1 MTSAAKTYSGADASL
16 VRRVYVMFRIPLSIF
31 FVILAAGAA
40 GYWII
45 TEGKAS
51 LLDCVYMTFIT
62 IATIGFSEVID
73 LQHSP
78 GGRIFTMFIAVAG
91 IMNLA
96 YMTSKL
102 TAFIV
107 DGSINEVLRRRKMQD
122 RIDALKDHYIIC
134 GMGRVGTNIAHEL
147 IVTGRRFVG
156 IEESREAIEVFNE
169 KYPQQFLLHGD
180 CSDDDWLVRAGIG
193 RAAGVFAVTGDDSKN
208 LFITLTARQLNA
220 NVRIV
225 ARCHDVRNMEK
236 LRRVGGDAI
245 VSPDFTGGMRMASS
259 MIRPA
264 VVTFLDEM
272 LRSDNRLRVE
282 EVGIPPGFEPKKLGE
297 IVRPS
302 RDYIVLAIRDG
313 KDWHFNPA
321 ADFELRP
328 GATLVVM
335 AHPEGRQEIERCVAR

>member
-1 MTSAAKTYSGADASL
+1 MRSRPKTYSLADDSL
-16 VRRVYVMFRIPLSIF
+16 ARRMYFMFRIPLSIF
-31 FVILAAGAA
+31 FVILAVGAA

-51 LLDCVYMTFIT
+51 LLNCIYMTFIT
-62 IATIGFSEVID
+62 VATIGFSEVID

-78 GGRIFTMFIAVAG
+78 GGRVFTMFIAVAG

-147 IVTGRRFVG
+147 ILTGRTFVG

-169 KYPQQFLLHGD
+169 KFPQQYLLHGD

-193 RAAGVFAVTGDDSKN
+193 RAAGVFSVTGDDSKN
-208 LFITLTARQLNA
+208 LFITLTSRQLNA

-236 LRRVGGDAI
+236 LRRVGSDAV

-272 LRSDNRLRVE
+272 LRTDARLRVE
-282 EVGIPPGFEPKKLGE
+282 EVGIPPGFEPQKLGE

-302 RDYIVLAIRDG
+302 RDYIVLAVRDG
-313 KDWHFNPA
+313 EDWHFNPA
-321 ADFELRP
+321 ADFTLRP

-335 AHPEGRQEIERCVAR
+335 AHPEGRQELERCVAR

>member
-1 MTSAAKTYSGADASL
+1 MTKRPNTYSLVDDSL
-16 VRRVYVMFRIPLSIF
+16 ARRAYLIFRIPAAIF
-31 FVILAAGAA
+31 FAILVIGAA

-45 TEGKAS
+45 AAGKAT
-51 LLDCVYMTFIT
+51 LLDCIYMTFIT
-62 IATIGFSEVID
+62 IATIGYAEVID

-78 GGRIFTMFIAVAG
+78 GGRVFTMFIAVAG

-147 IVTGRRFVG
+147 IVTGRQFVG
-156 IEESREAIEVFNE
+156 IDESREAIEVFDE
-169 KYPQQFLLHGD
+169 KFPGQYILHGD
-180 CSDDDWLVRAGIG
+180 CSDDDWLMRAGIG
-193 RAAGVFAVTGDDSKN
+193 RAAGVFSVTGDDSKN
-208 LFITLTARQLNA
+208 LFITLTARQINA
-220 NVRIV
+220 TVRIV

-245 VSPDFTGGMRMASS
+245 VSPDFTGGMRMASA

-272 LRSDNRLRVE
+272 LRSDARLRVE
-282 EVGIPPGFEPKKLGE
+282 EIGIPHGFEPKKLSE

-302 RDYIVLAIRDG
+302 RDYIVLAVRDG

-328 GATLVVM
+328 GATLIVM
-335 AHPEGRQEIERCVAR
+335 AHREGREELERCVAQ